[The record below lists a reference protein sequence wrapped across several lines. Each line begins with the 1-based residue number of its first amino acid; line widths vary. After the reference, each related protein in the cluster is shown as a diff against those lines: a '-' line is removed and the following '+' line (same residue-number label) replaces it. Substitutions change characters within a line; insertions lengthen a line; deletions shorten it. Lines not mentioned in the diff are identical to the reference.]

1 MVPFHL
7 SGHKPIAVKRAAFGL
22 KLRLQ
27 VAGMGALVVLL
38 GMFRLSRGVLSVNNV
53 YAMPVASG
61 AVVAFG
67 GILLLFA
74 VIPTQWIEKTA
85 SWLLSLPAN
94 SQDVGRP
101 DPTVSIRARLMTVAT
116 ICRRVGR
123 P

>member
-7 SGHKPIAVKRAAFGL
+7 GGHKPVAVKRAAFGL

-67 GILLLFA
+67 VILLLFA
-74 VIPTQWIEKTA
+74 MIPTRWIEKTA
-85 SWLLSLPAN
+85 AWLLS
-94 SQDVGRP
+94 SRKHQTER
-101 DPTVSIRARLMTVAT
+101 
-116 ICRRVGR
+116 
-123 P
+123 